1 MILLQCTELWKYL
14 QTSAAG
20 LFLEEGPLQLRP
32 RIKTD
37 KAIQDTHSHFC
48 FVHKQNYDFHFL
60 GHLPTNSPPSLCDIS
75 ISFWSCST
83 TELLHALFSV
93 SRLHPGVVSLQQWAG
108 SPCLLRSL
116 GHCSLLGRVSHCF
129 WHTLR
134 CSDVEGSALPSS
146 PQAAQPKSSS
156 AIQTLQNFPVCCSCR
171 SHLSP
176 SLWIRLPRR
185 DLCILQTAWGR
196 RVGMAGKM
204 KNLVIYWVYRTVY
217 NVLSDATAR
226 ELSGCCCLVI

>member
-108 SPCLLRSL
+108 SPVCCTPWDTAPCWAGLVTAFGTLWGAQTWRALLYPLLHRQPSQNPAVPSKPSKTSQFAALADLICLLLFGFACL
-116 GHCSLLGRVSHCF
+116 GEVCAFCRQRGGGGWGWQGR
-129 WHTLR
+129 WRTWWYT
-134 CSDVEGSALPSS
+134 EYIE
-146 PQAAQPKSSS
+146 Q
-156 AIQTLQNFPVCCSCR
+156 
-171 SHLSP
+171 
-176 SLWIRLPRR
+176 
-185 DLCILQTAWGR
+185 CI
-196 RVGMAGKM
+196 M
-204 KNLVIYWVYRTVY
+204 YWVMQQPE
-217 NVLSDATAR
+217 N
-226 ELSGCCCLVI
+226 